1 MSRLVVIR
9 NLLSILVLVWL
20 LGGCIVPPAEDETPA
35 PTEPAVAEPTPQTS
49 TSQSVTVTG
58 TVVNLRRGP
67 GTNYPADGLVHEGDQ
82 VNVTGRNAAGDWLQI
97 MHPAAAGE
105 LVWIYGPLTD
115 VDAATVQALTE
126 VTEVTEM
133 TEVATVEVAA
143 SIPADLSHCVQWHT
157 VNPNETHLQQITDWF
172 GLDLPSIAALNG
184 MDPEA
189 PLTTGRQ
196 ICLSVTEQVQ
206 TQPVAESPAPQ
217 PQPAP
222 ISSGQPCIT
231 PWGNPHPCPHIPDH
245 PERAIQTISGVPILY
260 HAPGSYNRDLP
271 GLDYDFELV
280 LGDDS
285 TMWNWHMREPAACY
299 DALRAHMAEIPREIG
314 LKRLEVRLSDPVEV
328 DGEGLAD
335 MEFSASYSYPD
346 VDWSPIFDGTMAYED
361 RGKLHPDLAS
371 VRMSC
376 YDSPPGRPDDDV
388 FCRIY
393 PNWGNSGSIH
403 LDAAVNILLADTAG
417 QMSRW
422 AKANQYHLQ
431 NFHKLQANAYVVP
444 LIDDGSGDPAG
455 FGPCMAVTHAR

>member
-35 PTEPAVAEPTPQTS
+35 EEKTPAPAEPAVAEPAPQTS
-49 TSQSVTVTG
+49 TSLSVTVTG
-58 TVVNLRRGP
+58 TVVNLRGGP
-67 GTNYPADGLVHEGDQ
+67 GTDYPAVGLVHEGDQ
-82 VNVTGRNAAGDWLQI
+82 VSVTGRNAAGDWLQA
-97 MHPAAAGE
+97 MHPAATGE

-115 VDAATVQALTE
+115 VDAATVQALA
-126 VTEVTEM
+126 
-133 TEVATVEVAA
+133 EVATVEVAV
-143 SIPADLSHCVQWHT
+143 STPTDLSHCVQWHT
-157 VNPNETHLQQITDWF
+157 VNPNETRLQQITDWF
-172 GLDLPSIAALNG
+172 GLDVPTVAALNE

-189 PLTTGRQ
+189 PLTAGGQ

-206 TQPVAESPAPQ
+206 PQPVAEAPAPQ

-222 ISSGQPCIT
+222 IASGQPCIT
-231 PWGNPHPCPHIPDH
+231 PWGNPHPCPHIPNH
-245 PERAIQTISGVPILY
+245 PEQATQPVSGVPILY
-260 HAPGSYNRDLP
+260 HAPGSYGRSLP

-285 TMWNWHMREPAACY
+285 TMWNWRMREPAACY

-328 DGEGLAD
+328 DGEGLVD

-371 VRMSC
+371 VRMRC
-376 YDSPPGRPDDDV
+376 YDSPRGRPDDDV

-393 PNWGNSGSIH
+393 PNWGNSNSIH

-417 QMSRW
+417 QMSQL
-422 AKANQYHLQ
+422 AKANQYHRQ

-455 FGPCMAVTHAR
+455 FGPCMAVTRAG